1 MTREQANVR
10 QKLIVG
16 LVSAGLLGLS
26 PVPQLRAQTPGSV
39 KHSSTR
45 GKKKTKARA
54 TTPNRKPA
62 ANRAT
67 SRNAA
72 RRGYRAGYR
81 HGSYNGRYDARKS
94 WRRWRAVTGLVAL
107 GVYAA
112 TRPKQST
119 TVVVTGTTYYY
130 AGGVYYVQSGSGYTV
145 VAAPPGAVVHAVPT
159 YTTVVYEGSTP
170 YYYAGGAYYVAT
182 DAPAPQPPP
191 EEEPQADEPIADDDP
206 SQIPMVEDDHNY
218 EVVPPPV
225 GATVPYV
232 PDEADEETVGGKK
245 YFVYADTWYRP
256 FASDGETIYMV
267 AEDPRKG

>member
-107 GVYAA
+107 I
-112 TRPKQST
+112 RSR
-119 TVVVTGTTYYY
+119 
-130 AGGVYYVQSGSGYTV
+130 
-145 VAAPPGAVVHAVPT
+145 
-159 YTTVVYEGSTP
+159 
-170 YYYAGGAYYVAT
+170 AGGAVTNGTPVAVAHCSGT
-182 DAPAPQPPP
+182 MVS
-191 EEEPQADEPIADDDP
+191 P
-206 SQIPMVEDDHNY
+206 SVSATSTTSPR
-218 EVVPPPV
+218 
-225 GATVPYV
+225 GATPSVAPL
-232 PDEADEETVGGKK
+232 TVTPPTTPRTSCRR
-245 YFVYADTWYRP
+245 FT
-256 FASDGETIYMV
+256 
-267 AEDPRKG
+267 PRKPGSAFTLSSTGTPSRSRTAMAAVQFAALKPP